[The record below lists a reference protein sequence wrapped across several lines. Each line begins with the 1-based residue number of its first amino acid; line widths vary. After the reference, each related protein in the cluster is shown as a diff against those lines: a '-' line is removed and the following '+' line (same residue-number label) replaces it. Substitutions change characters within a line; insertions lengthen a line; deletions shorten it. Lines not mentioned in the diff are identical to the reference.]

1 MTTQHFRYSP
11 GILRTTHMAV
21 LLSVILLPMLGI
33 FVVLAWLGISE
44 TGDLSKLIHS
54 DDGSLSYESIL
65 VMSLLALLPFI
76 VVSNRKVRVEL
87 DSSTLKIHIPRLT
100 DMGLMGL
107 TTGDHRILLHSIQ
120 EIRLRPATA
129 PKALTPALHHSRLEV
144 VTARQTYRLQP
155 YNFLRLQGP
164 DHRMG
169 LRDVFG
175 KPRDNLPGLLKEAP
189 LVQSLSAATG
199 QAITVSEPASSGPLA
214 NQYNLMTHKGMVAQL
229 ALLAILGLYGVA
241 DFVLLTDYLVLG
253 NLPLWPFVSAGLLT
267 AALGIRLGRG
277 APMAERLGV
286 TALVT
291 LAAVAAT
298 YPGLQRYSLLASPQP
313 IAVPYQSTA
322 TALFEHPGHPT
333 IDQRSSY
340 IPEYW
345 ETVPTGSEYVFYL
358 HRPVM
363 GFSMVDMGPVHEKS
377 RAFYQRN

>member
-11 GILRTTHMAV
+11 SILRTTHMAA
-21 LLSVILLPMLGI
+21 LLSVILVPMLGI
-33 FVVLAWLGISE
+33 FAVLAWLGFSE
-44 TGDLSKLIHS
+44 TGDLSKLFHT
-54 DDGSLSYESIL
+54 DDGSLGYESIL
-65 VMSLLALLPFI
+65 VLALLALLPFI

-87 DSSTLKIHIPRLT
+87 DSSTLKVHIPRLT
-100 DMGLMGL
+100 GMGLMGL

-120 EIRLRPATA
+120 EIRLRPAAA

-144 VTARQTYRLQP
+144 VTASQTYRLQP

-169 LRDVFG
+169 LRNVFG
-175 KPRDNLPGLLKEAP
+175 KPRDKLHGLLREAP

-199 QAITVSEPASSGPLA
+199 KAITVSEPASSGPLA

-229 ALLAILGLYGVA
+229 VLLTIFGLYGIA

-253 NLPLWPFVSAGLLT
+253 NFPLWPFVSAGLLT

-298 YPGLQRYSLLASPQP
+298 YPGLQRYSLLAAPQP
-313 IAVPYQSTA
+313 IAVPYQSTD
-322 TALFEHPGHPT
+322 TALFEHPNHPA
-333 IDQRSSY
+333 IDQRNSQ
-340 IPEYW
+340 IAEYW
-345 ETVPTGSEYVFYL
+345 QTVPAGSEYVFYL

-377 RAFYQRN
+377 RAFYQEG